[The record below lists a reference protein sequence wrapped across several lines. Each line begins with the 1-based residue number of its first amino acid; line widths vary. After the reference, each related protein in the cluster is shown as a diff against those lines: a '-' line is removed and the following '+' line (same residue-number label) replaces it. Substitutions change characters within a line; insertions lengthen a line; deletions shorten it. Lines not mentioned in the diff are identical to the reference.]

1 MAKRAGKVGMVS
13 LGCPKNQMDAE
24 LMLARL
30 RDAGYEITAESGLA
44 DVVVVNT
51 CGFIEDAKKEAIDN
65 ILEFAQ
71 LKKEGQIR
79 GIVVTGCLAQRYQ
92 DELARELPECD
103 GVLGLGANADIV
115 EAVDTVLSGGKAVSF
130 PDRCRW
136 VLDGPRLLTTPSFF
150 AYMRIADGCNNRCAY
165 CAIPLI
171 RGDLRSREMDSLVR
185 EAEGLAAQGV
195 RELVLVAQD
204 TTMYGQ
210 DLAGRSL
217 LPELLERLCAV
228 DGLRWIRLLYCY
240 PEHITDEL
248 LSVMRRQPKVLRYLD
263 VPLQHC
269 SGRVLRAMNRPGDRE
284 SLTALFGRI
293 REALPGVVLRTTILV
308 GFPGETEADF
318 EELCAFIKELR
329 FERLGCFAFSSEEG
343 TPAASMPGQIPE
355 TVKSRRRDIVMQ
367 TQERIADAYNQAQLG
382 KTLDVLVESFD
393 RYAECWFGRSAADAP
408 DIDGKVFFTTKT
420 RVAPGDLIRVR
431 ITDCLD
437 WDLLGERV

>member
-171 RGDLRSREMDSLVR
+171 RGDLRSREMDALVR

-343 TPAASMPGQIPE
+343 TPEASMPGQIPE

>member
-1 MAKRAGKVGMVS
+1 
-13 LGCPKNQMDAE
+13 MDA
-24 LMLARL
+24 
-30 RDAGYEITAESGLA
+30 
-44 DVVVVNT
+44 
-51 CGFIEDAKKEAIDN
+51 
-65 ILEFAQ
+65 
-71 LKKEGQIR
+71 
-79 GIVVTGCLAQRYQ
+79 
-92 DELARELPECD
+92 
-103 GVLGLGANADIV
+103 
-115 EAVDTVLSGGKAVSF
+115 
-130 PDRCRW
+130 
-136 VLDGPRLLTTPSFF
+136 
-150 AYMRIADGCNNRCAY
+150 
-165 CAIPLI
+165 
-171 RGDLRSREMDSLVR
+171 LVR

-420 RVAPGDLIRVR
+420 CVAPGDLIRVR

>member
-171 RGDLRSREMDSLVR
+171 RGDLRSREMDALVR

-355 TVKSRRRDIVMQ
+355 TVKSRRRGIVMQ